1 MQTRRGIELNRKIV
15 FFDLDGTVLNNNK
28 EILQSTKKAIHGLQ
42 ESGIYTAIAT
52 GRGPQE
58 MLWACKELNID
69 SYVAINGA
77 YAVYNGIEVHLENI
91 AQEEVRQLIDTVER
105 YKHSAAFITHN
116 DMWALDED
124 HPLINE
130 CLHTL
135 KMDYP
140 RVDKELHMHRPVN
153 QAVVYCQEKH
163 DDMYRE
169 NHPNLEFIRF
179 HELGMDAIEKGNSKE
194 VGIKAIMKAG
204 GFKRENTYA
213 FGDELND
220 LGMLSFVEC
229 GIAMG
234 NSVPEVKEIADYITT
249 SNEADGIWNA
259 CKQLG
264 LLKSKV
270 V

>member
-1 MQTRRGIELNRKIV
+1 MNRKIV

-28 EILQSTKKAIHGLQ
+28 EILQSTKMAIRGLQ

-69 SYVAINGA
+69 TYVAINGA
-77 YAVYNGIEVHLENI
+77 YAVFNGIEVHLENI
-91 AQEEVRQLIDTVER
+91 AQKEVVRLVDTIER

-116 DMWALDED
+116 DTWALDKG
-124 HPLINE
+124 HPLIHQ

-140 RVDKELHMHRPVN
+140 RVDKELHIHRPIN
-153 QAVVYCQEKH
+153 QAVVYCQDKYDH
-163 DDMYRE
+163 IYRAK
-169 NHPNLEFIRF
+169 HPNLEFIRF
-179 HELGMDAIEKGNSKE
+179 HEVGMDAMEKGNSKE
-194 VGIKAIMKAG
+194 VGIKKIIKAG

-220 LGMLSFVEC
+220 LGMLSFVKY

-234 NSVPEVKEIADYITT
+234 NSVPKVKEVADYITT
-249 SNEADGIWNA
+249 SNEEDGIWNA
-259 CKQLG
+259 CKHLG